1 MQEEENGNKSK
12 ATRKVTIRFTAEE
25 YRKIDTAFKNT
36 TKKKLSQYIRFVLLQ
51 KPVTVYTRNQSL
63 DNLMAE
69 MILLRNEL
77 SASGN
82 NFNQAVKRLHTMSH
96 FSEMK
101 TWVIQNEISKEN
113 FFKKME
119 EIKEKIT
126 QMFDKWSP
134 E

>member
-1 MQEEENGNKSK
+1 MQESNSSRKDK
-12 ATRKVTIRFTAEE
+12 ASRKVTIRFTAEE

-77 SASGN
+77 SAIGN

-96 FSEMK
+96 FSELK

-113 FFKKME
+113 FFKKMAD
-119 EIKEKIT
+119 INEKII
-126 QMFDKWSP
+126 QIFDKWSP